1 MTKHMLQMTALVWRL
16 IIHALGRIFPN
27 EEGICWEDGML
38 TTARQ
43 SWPCP
48 TGKPG
53 DGLYS
58 VACQVAT
65 WMGTTVINLLMLQV
79 QHVWQTYKLC
89 FHSSSFQA
97 SLEVPAP
104 VWPGTSFR
112 HATFAIPS
120 ATLQGSCPQTV
131 CCATVLMLDSSTRL
145 SSTCQ
150 APQWASAH
158 TRGIW

>member
-1 MTKHMLQMTALVWRL
+1 
-16 IIHALGRIFPN
+16 
-27 EEGICWEDGML
+27 ML

-97 SLEVPAP
+97 SLEVSAP

-120 ATLQGSCPQTV
+120 ATLQGSCPHSVLCNCPYAGQQHAPQQHLPGTSV
-131 CCATVLMLDSSTRL
+131 SLSTHQRDLVGSLFPSTEGLTVLQRSRAT
-145 SSTCQ
+145 Q
-150 APQWASAH
+150 AELEAEGKG
-158 TRGIW
+158 R